1 MKNSIHYY
9 RPADFKQYVRTI
21 VDTSITVSDALDS
34 FRELKY
40 LPRKFKEMT
49 VKELS
54 DSPKLMQELYDAL
67 RRGMQPES
75 RFKLPY
81 SKKARETQLIKD
93 IGKKYKIDTD
103 RAKAKVVT
111 GCYSD
116 SYQTIA
122 YALEVVTSPRTDIG
136 VDHAGE
142 VKFIGNINNT
152 PSIDGGEE
160 YFSGGYY
167 AWRDRKGNVVSAS
180 SIMGILSECG
190 FNTSGYYSRRRKAC
204 VVFVNLLTPVPD
216 WLGGAGKT
224 KIDLRP
230 YAKVIAET
238 VSRLAYKMPSYH
250 GEGIRTTWTDDWPG
264 DDGNDAGLKG
274 EYIEYLRDFLRGR
287 REAVEADPSLRIR
300 DRLTQSG
307 VWYRVRPK
315 MMEGGFKPRN
325 KSTNSKGQIIYDW
338 GTTRE
343 GLTNKI
349 RKTIEELWP
358 REGITREYLGIVA
371 KARAMM
377 YFNGQAYPVSFDSKE
392 ELAKTKTTDLIIV
405 EKEGIRDVLLDAA
418 KRYRIALVATAG
430 QFTDYVQ
437 DLMRLAVEAGL
448 NVCILTDYDIHGINI
463 WRNAKVKIKR
473 LGITRHIIK
482 WLHENCYPDLTEEDV
497 EEEYSPNPKLFEAGD
512 DPYLLTK
519 RIELD
524 SIVEKVGAD
533 ALWKY
538 LAYRLGVEFPK
549 VRDYRDVVP
558 EPNPKNYYPEE
569 FNEFLDYVENY
580 TRSSYNDEWTRI
592 KNQDLAKVDGLLEVE
607 RQKQKDDGILKPI
620 VQNDDGMKLI
630 VAKVKELMESGELPE
645 SNLSLEPKSDQDQND
660 QKTD

>member
-1 MKNSIHYY
+1 MQNSIYY
-9 RPADFKQYVRTI
+9 YKPADFKQYVRTI
-21 VDTSITVSDALDS
+21 VDMSITVSGALDT
-34 FRELKY
+34 FREVKY

-54 DSPKLMQELYDAL
+54 NSPKLMQVLYDAL
-67 RRGMQPES
+67 RQGMQPES
-75 RFKLPY
+75 KFKLLY
-81 SKKARETQLIKD
+81 KKKVRETQLIRS
-93 IGKKYKIDTD
+93 IGKKYNVDTD
-103 RAKAKVVT
+103 RLRAKVVT

-116 SYQTIA
+116 GYQTIP
-122 YALEVVTSPRTDIG
+122 YALEVVIAPRTDIG

-160 YFSGGYY
+160 YFSGGEY
-167 AWRDRKGNVVSAS
+167 AWRDRKGNALTAS

-190 FNTSGYYSRRRKAC
+190 FNTSDYYSRRRKAC

-238 VSRLAYKMPSYH
+238 VSRFAYKMPSYH
-250 GEGIRTTWTDDWPG
+250 GEGIKTTWTDDWSE
-264 DDGNDAGLKG
+264 DDDNGGGKKG
-274 EYIEYLRDFLRGR
+274 EYKEYLRDFLRDR
-287 REAVEADPSLRIR
+287 RRAIEADPSLRIR

-307 VWYRVRPK
+307 VWYRMRPK
-315 MMEGGFKPRN
+315 MIEGRFKPRN

-358 REGITREYLGIVA
+358 AEGITREYLGIVA

-377 YFNGQAYPVSFDSKE
+377 YFNDQVYPVSFDSKE
-392 ELAKTKTTDLIIV
+392 ELANTKTTDLIIV
-405 EKEGIRDVLLDAA
+405 EKEGITDVLLDAA

-463 WRNAKVKIKR
+463 WRNAYVRINR
-473 LGITRHIIK
+473 LGIDRDTIK
-482 WLHENCYPDLTEEDV
+482 WLKENGYPNLREKDV

-538 LAYRLGVEFPK
+538 LVYRLGVEFPEA
-549 VRDYRDVVP
+549 RDYRNVVP
-558 EPNPKNYYPEE
+558 EPEPEDYYTDEV
-569 FNEFLDYVENY
+569 NEFLDYIRNY
-580 TRSSYNDEWTRI
+580 IRGSYNDEWTEI
-592 KNQDLAKVDGLLEVE
+592 KDHELAKVDGLLEVE
-607 RQKQKDDGILKPI
+607 KQKQKDDEILKPI
-620 VQNDDGMKLI
+620 VQNDEGVKLI
-630 VAKVKELMESGELPE
+630 ASKLRELMESEKLPE
-645 SNLSLEPKSDQDQND
+645 PNLSTEFKSDQDQNN
-660 QKTD
+660 QKND